1 MGVQKNFIGGEWI
14 DSAAARDNV
23 NPSDLSDVVGTY
35 AQADAAAVGRAVDA
49 AKAAAQAWNRSTPQQ
64 RYDVLEFVGNEI
76 MARRDELGRLLSRE

>member
-35 AQADAAAVGRAVDA
+35 AQADAAAVGRAVG
-49 AKAAAQAWNRSTPQQ
+49 RFEQQ
-64 RYDVLEFVGNEI
+64 GDLT
-76 MARRDELGRLLSRE
+76 ARRCCADFFEPRHRVA